1 MRELSPAARLKLE
14 ELANQP
20 RATFK
25 QRLALLQFQI
35 VILLLLYVVVRIMLK
50 IPWLGRGLSKVVKLS
65 REGPL
70 YKLGVWVCRR
80 LGRVVFGRHAYT
92 KPMLPPAVRIK
103 KRTATT
109 IEIKVVACVEINR

>member
-20 RATFK
+20 RASFK

-35 VILLLLYVVVRIMLK
+35 VVLLILYVVVRIMLK

-70 YKLGVWVCRR
+70 YKLGVWLCHHRAR
-80 LGRVVFGRHAYT
+80 IELATALLLLEAGNQRGGPCARAGCSA
-92 KPMLPPAVRIK
+92 PACGGWLLLV
-103 KRTATT
+103 
-109 IEIKVVACVEINR
+109 